1 MYMHHKTM
9 IFWHSIDSA
18 GFILCFFFCP
28 IPLNIILTKFFHFYV
43 ILLSRYF
50 ILFKPFSSRYHWWR
64 THCRENW
71 THTHSDTHDLR
82 LIAKFRIAVDGWEVV
97 LFTLRDWGRGEQKK
111 GSLTEIFVWLKRLF
125 LIDRVMEEV
134 KRRRAE
140 SVWLHMKESERKVFH
155 IRWLWER
162 EMTTNVIGGDS
173 NDRDDNNYCRF
184 VNWKCLQ
191 SMPHWCYDIVGNS
204 QHFSMWLLGA
214 SLIAAFRRFIL
225 ESL

>member
-1 MYMHHKTM
+1 MIWGWLQSLGLHLMDEKWCSSLWEKTKER
-9 IFWHSIDSA
+9 
-18 GFILCFFFCP
+18 
-28 IPLNIILTKFFHFYV
+28 II
-43 ILLSRYF
+43 
-50 ILFKPFSSRYHWWR
+50 
-64 THCRENW
+64 NW
-71 THTHSDTHDLR
+71 DIYQAQEIVLKYR
-82 LIAKFRIAVDGWEVV
+82 DG
-97 LFTLRDWGRGEQKK
+97 
-111 GSLTEIFVWLKRLF
+111 
-125 LIDRVMEEV
+125 VMEEV